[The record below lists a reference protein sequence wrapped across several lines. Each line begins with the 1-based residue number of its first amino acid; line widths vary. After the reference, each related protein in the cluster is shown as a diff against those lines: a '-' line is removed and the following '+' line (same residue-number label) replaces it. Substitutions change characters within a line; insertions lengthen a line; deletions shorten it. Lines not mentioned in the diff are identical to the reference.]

1 MELIV
6 ITSIDS
12 RASKHVQ
19 GGCQLMSFRRHR
31 EEEEGRRRDEIV
43 RLRTKRRDTEE
54 TILAISSSLRAFFD
68 RVLGALNM

>member
-31 EEEEGRRRDEIV
+31 EEEERRRDEIED
-43 RLRTKRRDTEE
+43 KKKGYGRDHLSH
-54 TILAISSSLRAFFD
+54 ILFSLCLFQ
-68 RVLGALNM
+68 